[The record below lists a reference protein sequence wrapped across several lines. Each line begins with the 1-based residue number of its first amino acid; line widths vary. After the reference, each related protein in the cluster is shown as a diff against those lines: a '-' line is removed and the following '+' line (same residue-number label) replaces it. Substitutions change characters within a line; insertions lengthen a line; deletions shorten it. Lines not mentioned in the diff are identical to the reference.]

1 VWSRAELKEVAAA
14 CARQGALLVADEIWA
29 DWVLP
34 AAAPAERG
42 EGGEGGER
50 FVPCSSV
57 APAEGCALITLGA
70 PTKSWSLAG
79 LHASYLIIPDEAL
92 RRRYLQAHALATRY
106 SLLTAHYSLL
116 TTHYSL
122 LTTHY
127 SLLTLTTHCSL
138 LTAYCSL
145 LTAHCSLLL
154 ATRYLLLTTHYL
166 QRVEPHRNPNPN
178 QRAEPAF
185 LAYGS
190 AFATTAILAAY
201 THGGPWLEAAKAH
214 VARNVAYLL
223 DFVHEHVPGIVP
235 LVRLLIRCASTM
247 PDTDA

>member
-1 VWSRAELKEVAAA
+1 M
-14 CARQGALLVADEIWA
+14 
-29 DWVLP
+29 
-34 AAAPAERG
+34 
-42 EGGEGGER
+42 
-50 FVPCSSV
+50 
-57 APAEGCALITLGA
+57 
-70 PTKSWSLAG
+70 
-79 LHASYLIIPDEAL
+79 
-92 RRRYLQAHALATRY
+92 TRY
-106 SLLTAHYSLL
+106 P
-116 TTHYSL
+116 
-122 LTTHY
+122 
-127 SLLTLTTHCSL
+127 
-138 LTAYCSL
+138 
-145 LTAHCSLLL
+145 
-154 ATRYLLLTTHYL
+154 LLTTHYL

>member
-1 VWSRAELKEVAAA
+1 MGYLVIAPCPAVWRTLPDCSVLTACLRPAHCLQGRVWSRAELKEVAAA

-106 SLLTAHYSLL
+106 SLLTAHALLL

-127 SLLTLTTHCSL
+127 SLLTTHTHYSLLTAHCLL

-145 LTAHCSLLL
+145 LTTTRYSLLT
-154 ATRYLLLTTHYL
+154 AHYSL
-166 QRVEPHRNPNPN
+166 PAAG
-178 QRAEPAF
+178 RASP
-185 LAYGS
+185 
-190 AFATTAILAAY
+190 
-201 THGGPWLEAAKAH
+201 
-214 VARNVAYLL
+214 
-223 DFVHEHVPGIVP
+223 
-235 LVRLLIRCASTM
+235 
-247 PDTDA
+247 

>member
-1 VWSRAELKEVAAA
+1 MGYLVIAPCPAVWRTLPDCSVLTACLRPAHCLQGRVWSRAELKEVAAA

-106 SLLTAHYSLL
+106 SLLTAHALLL

-127 SLLTLTTHCSL
+127 SLLT
-138 LTAYCSL
+138 AYCSL
-145 LTAHCSLLL
+145 LTTTRYSLLT
-154 ATRYLLLTTHYL
+154 AHYSL
-166 QRVEPHRNPNPN
+166 PAAG
-178 QRAEPAF
+178 RASP
-185 LAYGS
+185 
-190 AFATTAILAAY
+190 
-201 THGGPWLEAAKAH
+201 
-214 VARNVAYLL
+214 
-223 DFVHEHVPGIVP
+223 
-235 LVRLLIRCASTM
+235 
-247 PDTDA
+247 

>member
-1 VWSRAELKEVAAA
+1 MGYLVIAPCPAVWRTLPDCSVLTACLRPAHCLQGRVWSRAELKEVAAA

-106 SLLTAHYSLL
+106 SLLTAHALLL

-127 SLLTLTTHCSL
+127 SLLTTH
-138 LTAYCSL
+138 THYSL
-145 LTAHCSLLL
+145 LTAHCLLLTAHYYSLL
-154 ATRYLLLTTHYL
+154 ATYCSLLTTCS
-166 QRVEPHRNPNPN
+166 
-178 QRAEPAF
+178 
-185 LAYGS
+185 GS
-190 AFATTAILAAY
+190 SLTVTL
-201 THGGPWLEAAKAH
+201 TLTSGLSRP
-214 VARNVAYLL
+214 
-223 DFVHEHVPGIVP
+223 
-235 LVRLLIRCASTM
+235 S
-247 PDTDA
+247 

>member
-1 VWSRAELKEVAAA
+1 MWSRAELKEVAAA

-106 SLLTAHYSLL
+106 SLLTAH
-116 TTHYSL
+116 
-122 LTTHY
+122 
-127 SLLTLTTHCSL
+127 
-138 LTAYCSL
+138 
-145 LTAHCSLLL
+145 
-154 ATRYLLLTTHYL
+154 
-166 QRVEPHRNPNPN
+166 
-178 QRAEPAF
+178 
-185 LAYGS
+185 
-190 AFATTAILAAY
+190 
-201 THGGPWLEAAKAH
+201 
-214 VARNVAYLL
+214 
-223 DFVHEHVPGIVP
+223 
-235 LVRLLIRCASTM
+235 
-247 PDTDA
+247 

>member
-1 VWSRAELKEVAAA
+1 MGYLVIAPCPAVWRTLPDCSVLTACLRPAHCLQGRVWSRAELKEVAAA

-106 SLLTAHYSLL
+106 SLLT
-116 TTHYSL
+116 
-122 LTTHY
+122 THY

-145 LTAHCSLLL
+145 LTTTRYSLLT
-154 ATRYLLLTTHYL
+154 AHYSL
-166 QRVEPHRNPNPN
+166 PAAG
-178 QRAEPAF
+178 RASP
-185 LAYGS
+185 
-190 AFATTAILAAY
+190 
-201 THGGPWLEAAKAH
+201 
-214 VARNVAYLL
+214 
-223 DFVHEHVPGIVP
+223 
-235 LVRLLIRCASTM
+235 
-247 PDTDA
+247 